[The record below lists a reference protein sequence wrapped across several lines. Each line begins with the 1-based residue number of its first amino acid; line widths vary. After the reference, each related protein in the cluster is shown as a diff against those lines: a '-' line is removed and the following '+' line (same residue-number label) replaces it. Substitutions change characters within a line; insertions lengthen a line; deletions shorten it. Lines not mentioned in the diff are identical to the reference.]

1 MVIGLIYLYVHLLVE
16 SLQLAVPNAVDLLSF
31 NLHSPSLA
39 LQWTHPQSYGAL
51 FLRAGWEHDPWPMV
65 NSRCSMLR
73 NMREGKCR
81 RLLWIHPKWNLI
93 APGWKPK
100 AKRQRPKLSLTNYAS
115 DQIPSQLLCSDP
127 PIFQWS
133 TWCSHYSLQ
142 WCKNLSFNKLQG
154 LLVSD
159 GNCSNV
165 ANVHVSTHC
174 LVSLFMIPLPRLP
187 SPVPKFIHN
196 HRHTSRWI
204 VQLIDALNE
213 CGAEELHTHTDVC
226 LSIVPFHNVQ
236 ISNPAFL
243 QLPS

>member
-1 MVIGLIYLYVHLLVE
+1 MV
-16 SLQLAVPNAVDLLSF
+16 LS
-31 NLHSPSLA
+31 
-39 LQWTHPQSYGAL
+39 T
-51 FLRAGWEHDPWPMV
+51 
-65 NSRCSMLR
+65 
-73 NMREGKCR
+73 EGKCR

-100 AKRQRPKLSLTNYAS
+100 AKRQRPKLSLTDYAS
-115 DQIPSQLLCSDP
+115 DQLPSQLLCSDP
-127 PIFQWS
+127 PLFQWN

-142 WCKNLSFNKLQG
+142 RCKNLSFNKLQG

-204 VQLIDALNE
+204 VQFIDALNE